1 MVLLPTEYKYGCCS
15 SNIRGRLVRMIDHH
29 APQMST
35 GTIRLSQRGVAVG
48 MTLGVLA
55 GAGWTVSMVVTLA
68 SWML

>member
-1 MVLLPTEYKYGCCS
+1 
-15 SNIRGRLVRMIDHH
+15 MIDQQT
-29 APQMST
+29 PQMST

-55 GAGWTVSMVVTLA
+55 GAGWAVSMVVTLA

>member
-1 MVLLPTEYKYGCCS
+1 
-15 SNIRGRLVRMIDHH
+15 MIDHH

-35 GTIRLSQRGVAVG
+35 GTVRLSQRGVAVG

-55 GAGWTVSMVVTLA
+55 GVAWTVSMVVTLA